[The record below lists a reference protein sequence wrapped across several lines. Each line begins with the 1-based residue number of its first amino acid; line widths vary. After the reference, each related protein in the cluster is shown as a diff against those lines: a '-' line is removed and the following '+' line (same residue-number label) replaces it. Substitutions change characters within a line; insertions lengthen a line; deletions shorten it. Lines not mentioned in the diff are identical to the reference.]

1 MVPWIVVGVLV
12 LFAAT
17 GLVGW
22 LLLRRRKR
30 GAPVFRAWEDGACPV
45 CLAVGV
51 ALAPNRSMRGA
62 QAVAP

>member
-12 LFAAT
+12 LLAAT

-30 GAPVFRAWEDGACPV
+30 GAPAFGAWEEGACPA
-45 CLAVGV
+45 CLALGA
-51 ALAPNRSMRGA
+51 ALAPNRPMRGA
-62 QAVAP
+62 QPVAP